1 MKNIKYKIQLPLAA
15 IVASALTVIGTANA
29 TVSVFTASAD
39 TYINPANANANFGG
53 GDELVINDNN
63 GRTAFISFD
72 ISSFTGTL
80 TEANLSLAFVNGDT
94 SNSYGVFG
102 INEAFDN
109 FSETGLTSNTA
120 VSSGLTAFD
129 TTFGTNLVTPAAT
142 FGSTT
147 FSTSGPLPGGSI
159 VTAFDVTSGSIF
171 DFINADTDGIIT
183 FAIAEPGSDSGAGI
197 FASRENG
204 SFAPPTLTLT
214 TAVPEP
220 SSSLLLGLGAVGFL
234 LRRRR

>member
-1 MKNIKYKIQLPLAA
+1 
-15 IVASALTVIGTANA
+15 
-29 TVSVFTASAD
+29 
-39 TYINPANANANFGG
+39 
-53 GDELVINDNN
+53 LVVNDNN

-72 ISSFTGTL
+72 VSTFTGIL

-94 SNSYGVFG
+94 SNSYDVFG

-120 VSSGLTAFD
+120 VSSGLT
-129 TTFGTNLVTPAAT
+129 TSGTNLVAPAAAFGNAALNT
-142 FGSTT
+142 F
-147 FSTSGPLPGGSI
+147 FTSAPLAAGAT
-159 VTAFDVTSGSIF
+159 VTAFDATSGSIL

-183 FAIAEPGSDSGAGI
+183 FAIAEPDSDFGAGI
-197 FASRENG
+197 FASREHD
-204 SFAPPTLTLT
+204 SFAAPTLTLT

-220 SSSLLLGLGAVGFL
+220 SSSLLLGLGTVGFL